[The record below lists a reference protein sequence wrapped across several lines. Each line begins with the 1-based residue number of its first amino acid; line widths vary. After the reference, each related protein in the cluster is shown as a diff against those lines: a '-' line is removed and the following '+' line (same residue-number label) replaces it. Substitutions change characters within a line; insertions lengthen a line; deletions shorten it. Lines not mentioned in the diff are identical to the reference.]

1 MNIEEEAAA
10 AAKTL
15 SATHARRSA
24 DPERSLA
31 RAIVSDLSKPAD
43 PLSWEAINAVGRVV
57 FAHDGR
63 PIRTIVTGRRRIVTG
78 FYVSRKAG
86 RRQPHEGMNEQAFY
100 MHCEVDTDVIDYRA
114 QPFRFEF
121 VLDGAKRIYIADCV
135 RLLHD
140 GKIEVVEVKN
150 DRRALKDFDYASKL
164 EVVREICGQLGWSFR
179 VVTRDQMLRPA
190 VRHANIVEVQSRRL
204 VTFEAS
210 HTYVAS
216 EVIDRHGGAA
226 PLGAIAE
233 KLGDRR
239 LGAAM
244 VKAMMVR
251 RLVCIDLSRAID
263 ADSCVSAIGPAAPSP
278 ARQGGVR

>member
-10 AAKTL
+10 AAN
-15 SATHARRSA
+15 THSTTNSRWPG

-31 RAIVSDLSKPAD
+31 RAIVCDLSKPAD
-43 PLSWEAINAVGRVV
+43 PLSWEALNAVGRVV
-57 FAHDGR
+57 FTPDGR

-78 FYVSRKAG
+78 FYASRKAG
-86 RRQPHEGMNEQAFY
+86 RRQPHEGMNEQTFY

-121 VLDGAKRIYIADCV
+121 VLDGVRRIYIADCV
-135 RLLHD
+135 RLLD
-140 GKIEVVEVKN
+140 GGQIEVVEVKN
-150 DRRALKDFDYASKL
+150 DRRALKDLDYASKL
-164 EVVREICGQLGWSFR
+164 QVVREICGQLGWNFR

-204 VTFEAS
+204 VAFGAS

-216 EVIDRHGGAA
+216 DVIEGRGGAA
-226 PLGAIAE
+226 PLGEIAE
-233 KLGDRR
+233 RLGDRR
-239 LGAAM
+239 VGAAI

-251 RLVCIDLSRAID
+251 RHVCIDLSTPIN
-263 ADSCVSAIGPAAPSP
+263 ADSCVSAVTSSGK
-278 ARQGGVR
+278 GGDRWIA